1 MIDIF
6 EKYAP
11 RWRLAVVKYARAVWM
26 GGAEQDDDARYDRLA
41 ILFSREYR
49 HALEKHYA
57 DKGMTV
63 YRGTLDGKVTEWLR
77 QQDALK
83 ETLKAIAEKKKTKL
97 IQDEIEKLE
106 KTQDAQAMIN
116 KLYEAKENETVYKVF
131 SFADNFKDLAG
142 QHGDEN
148 AFALGTGINE
158 AIISQYSDK
167 YFWRTQKDK
176 RVRDTH
182 QQLDGKCFLFSD
194 PPTTIDKYGNR
205 HTGNPGTDWG
215 CRCIAEIA
223 PEREKPKLGYV
234 VKEK

>member
-83 ETLKAIAEKKKTKL
+83 ETLKVIAEKKKTKL

>member
-1 MIDIF
+1 MTNIF

-26 GGAEQDDDARYDRLA
+26 RGAEQDDDARYDRQA

-49 HALEKHYA
+49 HALEKHYE

-83 ETLKAIAEKKKTKL
+83 ETLKVIAENKKSKL

-116 KLYEAKENETVYKVF
+116 KLYGAK
-131 SFADNFKDLAG
+131 
-142 QHGDEN
+142 
-148 AFALGTGINE
+148 
-158 AIISQYSDK
+158 
-167 YFWRTQKDK
+167 
-176 RVRDTH
+176 
-182 QQLDGKCFLFSD
+182 
-194 PPTTIDKYGNR
+194 
-205 HTGNPGTDWG
+205 
-215 CRCIAEIA
+215 
-223 PEREKPKLGYV
+223 
-234 VKEK
+234 